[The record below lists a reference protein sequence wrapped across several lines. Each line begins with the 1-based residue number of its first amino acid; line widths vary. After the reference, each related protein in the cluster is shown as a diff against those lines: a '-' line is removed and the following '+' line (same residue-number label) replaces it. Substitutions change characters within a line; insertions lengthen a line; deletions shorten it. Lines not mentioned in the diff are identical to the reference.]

1 MVYLRTGVLA
11 GILLS
16 KLRLIDGEFRNWLG
30 ENGNG
35 FIGVTPGDS
44 KGLMPGIY
52 EQFPNVDWFEIFW
65 NCSFTKVIDVTYL

>member
-1 MVYLRTGVLA
+1 MLYLWTGVLA

-16 KLRLIDGEFRNWLG
+16 KFRFIVGEFRNWLG

-44 KGLMPGIY
+44 KGLMPGIN
-52 EQFPNVDWFEIFW
+52 EQFPNVDGFDIF
-65 NCSFTKVIDVTYL
+65 